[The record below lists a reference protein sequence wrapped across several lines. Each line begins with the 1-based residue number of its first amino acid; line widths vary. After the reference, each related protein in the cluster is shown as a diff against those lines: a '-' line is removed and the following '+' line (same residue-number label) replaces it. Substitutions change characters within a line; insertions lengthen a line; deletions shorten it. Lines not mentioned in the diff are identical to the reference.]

1 MNVTTIRQIAKL
13 ANVSVSTVSR
23 VLNNHPYVNEQT
35 RSEVQAIINKLNYT
49 PNSNAIHLSKGKTN
63 VIGISLP
70 LVNNQYYSSILEG
83 VAKAAAKENYHLMV
97 CQTNNDAK
105 KEHEILHMLQNKKM
119 DGLIICSK
127 LNTCSLIETFSTYA
141 PIVTCEA
148 NDAPSISSVY
158 IDHYETFRMSIN
170 YLVRRGHTKIGYC
183 IGRKNSFNSTHRK
196 RAYTEGLQTIE
207 ETPNKE
213 WAFEECLT
221 IQDGKR
227 VVHKLLQMNNR
238 PTALVVSCNHIAA
251 SIRKEAEQNKIRVP
265 EDLAIIGCDDQPIGD
280 MFDITT
286 ISSSSEQLGKQAFH
300 LFYQHILQGKQ
311 ENENIELSPQLVERT
326 ST

>member
-1 MNVTTIRQIAKL
+1 MTTIRQIAKL

-35 RSEVQAIINKLNYT
+35 RNDVQAIIDQLNYT

-83 VAKAAAKENYHLMV
+83 IAKEAAKENYHLMV
-97 CQTNNDAK
+97 CQTNNDKK
-105 KEHEILHMLQNKKM
+105 KEEEILQMLRNKKM
-119 DGLIICSK
+119 DGLIMCSK
-127 LNTCSLIETFSTYA
+127 LNEGSSLEMFSTYA

-148 NDAPSISSVY
+148 NDVPSISSVY
-158 IDHYETFRMSIN
+158 MNHYETFRMSMD
-170 YLVRRGHTKIGYC
+170 YLIQKGHTKIGYC

-196 RAYTEGLQTIE
+196 QAYIEGLHSIGV
-207 ETPNKE
+207 TPNTN
-213 WAFEECLT
+213 WTFEECLT
-221 IQDGKR
+221 IDDGKH
-227 VVHKLLQMNNR
+227 VAQQLVQLDQR

-251 SIRKEAEQNKIRVP
+251 SIRKEIERNGIQVP
-265 EDLAIIGCDDQPIGD
+265 EQLAIIGCDDQPIGD
-280 MFDITT
+280 LFDITT
-286 ISSSSEQLGKQAFH
+286 ISSQSEQLGKHAFR
-300 LFYQHILQGKQ
+300 LFFKRLTTEQQLNEHI
-311 ENENIELSPQLVERT
+311 EVSPQLIERT